1 MSTRSQRPYTARVS
15 RRGLH
20 QEVVHQLGL
29 AIVRGDH
36 PPDEVLARGEEL
48 AASLGVSRTVLREAM
63 KVLSEKGMVE
73 SRPRSGTRVRARSD
87 WNLVD
92 PDVIAWRREAGPDLE
107 FLRHLSEVRLVVETA
122 AARMAAERATDADL
136 ARILELI
143 GVMETSIG
151 DVDRYA
157 AADLELH
164 AAILHATHNPLLAQL
179 ADTLS
184 EGLIASRDVT
194 RHRPGGPGYSLPLHV
209 RLVQRIVARDGAG
222 AEATMAGLI
231 TRSMEDIEVV
241 LAGIDLP

>member
-1 MSTRSQRPYTARVS
+1 MTTHRERPYTARVS

-36 PPDEVLARGEEL
+36 APGEVLARGDEL
-48 AASLGVSRTVLREAM
+48 AASIGVSRTVLREAM

-73 SRPRSGTRVRARSD
+73 SRPRSGTRVRERGD

-107 FLRHLSEVRLVVETA
+107 FLRYLSEVRLVVESA
-122 AARMAAERATDADL
+122 AARMAADRATDADQ
-136 ARILELI
+136 ARIQELI
-143 GVMETSIG
+143 GVMESSIA
-151 DVDRYA
+151 DIDRYA

-194 RHRPGGPGYSLPLHV
+194 RHRPGGHGYSLPLHV
-209 RLVQRIVARDGAG
+209 QLVQRIVARDADGAG
-222 AEATMAGLI
+222 AAMATLVS
-231 TRSMEDIEVV
+231 RSMEDIEMV
-241 LAGIDLP
+241 LAARQAS